1 MQYITDF
8 NFKNKR
14 AIIRVDY
21 NVPLDREQR
30 IIDPKKIDSTFS
42 TINKIIEDGGRVVL
56 ISHLGRPKNGY
67 EEEFS
72 MKPIREYLEKAFNE
86 EVKMAAV
93 SDNPALYADKIVI
106 LENLRFYI
114 GEEKADLAFAKELV
128 KWGDVYINDAFATAH
143 RKHASTAILPT
154 LFEEK
159 FAGFLMQNEI
169 ENANKILHSPKKPF
183 VLIVGGGKI
192 SDKIKPINKLLPLID
207 TLILGGGAANT
218 FLKAM
223 DVEMGDSLV
232 QDDQMDHVYH
242 ILDYAKVK
250 KIKIVLPID
259 LVVVKKSNDGEFS
272 WPEVVDVDDD
282 IDEGYMALDIG
293 PKTQE
298 KFASVI
304 ESAKTILWSGP
315 MGVSENEF
323 FRMGTLSVAKSIEKA
338 VQNGAFSL
346 IGGGDTAAAL
356 AEENIENFG
365 FISTGGSA
373 LLEYIAD
380 QKLPALVAL
389 G

>member
-1 MQYITDF
+1 MQYISDF
-8 NFKNKR
+8 NFKDKR

-30 IIDPKKIDSTFS
+30 IIDPKKIDSTFF

-86 EVKMAAV
+86 EVKMTAV

-114 GEEKADLAFAKELV
+114 GEEKADLAFAKELA

-143 RKHASTAILPT
+143 RKHASTVVLPT
-154 LFEEK
+154 LFKEK
-159 FAGFLMQNEI
+159 FAGSLMQKEI
-169 ENANKILHSPKKPF
+169 ENANKILHSPKSPF

-232 QDDQMDHVYH
+232 QDDQMDHIYH
-242 ILDYAKVK
+242 ILDYAKFK

-259 LVVVKKSNDGEFS
+259 LVVVKKNNDGEFS

-338 VQNGAFSL
+338 VHNGAFSL

-356 AEENIENFG
+356 AEENIANFG
-365 FISTGGSA
+365 FVSTGGSA